1 MSIKYIIIEN
11 EYFAF
16 ESLKNIISQVNPE
29 CQLIFSAESVEDAV
43 VYFKSGSDA
52 DLIFMDVELVDGN
65 CFDIFNKV
73 EIDIPIIFTTAYN
86 EFAIQAFKVN
96 SVDYILKP
104 VSEKSIAEALK
115 KFEKFKPQSPVINY
129 KKLADIISAK
139 SRKKRI
145 LLSKGDI
152 YSYVDMDDVAYFI
165 SEDKYVFI
173 YTLLGERFFTD
184 YTNLNQ
190 VEEHIDSENFFRV
203 SRNIVVNLKVVSGV
217 RKHFNGRLN
226 LTITV
231 AGKSF
236 DLVVSSAKR
245 NQFLN
250 WLGGSDNQI

>member
-16 ESLKNIISQVNPE
+16 ESLRNIVSQVNPE
-29 CQLIFSAESVEDAV
+29 YQLIFSAESVEDAV
-43 VYFKSGSDA
+43 AYFKSGTDA
-52 DLIFMDVELVDGN
+52 ELIFMDIELVDGN

-73 EIDIPIIFTTAYN
+73 EIDIPVIFTTAYD

-104 VSEKSIAEALK
+104 VSEQSIIEALK
-115 KFEKFKPQSPVINY
+115 KFEKHKSQSPTIDYN
-129 KKLADIISAK
+129 KLAGFLSGKNI
-139 SRKKRI
+139 KKRI
-145 LLSKGDI
+145 LLSKGDV
-152 YSYVDMDDVAYFI
+152 YSYVDMADVAYFI

-173 YTLLGERFFTD
+173 YTFIGERFFTD
-184 YTNLNQ
+184 YSNLNQ
-190 VEEHIDSENFFRV
+190 VEEGIDLEMFFRV
-203 SRNIVVNLKVVSGV
+203 SRNIVANLKVVSGV
-217 RKHFNGRLN
+217 KKFFNGRLK

-245 NQFLN
+245 KQFLD
-250 WLGGSDNQI
+250 WFGGNC